1 MNETGGTKIMGTA
14 VYTEEFKKQ
23 IVELVGAGKN
33 VADISREYRVT
44 KPTIRL
50 WLKRY
55 ANSGEFGAEANRSEG
70 ERELRALQKE
80 NRQLKMEN
88 DILKQ
93 AALILGR
100 KDV

>member
-1 MNETGGTKIMGTA
+1 MGKLGVT
-14 VYTEEFKKQ
+14 YTEEFKRQ
-23 IVELVGAGKN
+23 IVELIGSGKT
-33 VADISREYRVT
+33 VSEIEREYKVT
-44 KPTIRL
+44 KTSIRE

-55 ANSGEFGAEANRSEG
+55 SKSGEFGAEANRSEA
-70 ERELRALQKE
+70 EKELRELRKE
-80 NRQLKMEN
+80 NRQLRMEN

>member
-1 MNETGGTKIMGTA
+1 MGTA